1 MSLGRGAAQPLGME
15 RRAPE
20 RDEGI
25 GPNARII
32 PQRTLRYSHICW
44 SIRVSPLDI
53 LSHIRYIYS
62 AMPKDSEEDL
72 LPTIWKPWMG
82 DELVASR
89 VPVTTPTRYVSF
101 RAALNLRLPGEHT
114 GDWHK
119 TVFFYTAAD
128 NPYTLKLAGPGGLC
142 DSTPSLGS
150 KGVRDMADLLVV
162 MDVIPEGSGPVW
174 VANHY
179 RAITDLVLGDVTN
192 LRCTKIPRVAPVYT
206 INQWLDTE
214 EQIEHLV
221 QEYLMPLTSQLPPEE
236 KEVHEEWI
244 PTVVWP

>member
-1 MSLGRGAAQPLGME
+1 
-15 RRAPE
+15 
-20 RDEGI
+20 
-25 GPNARII
+25 
-32 PQRTLRYSHICW
+32 
-44 SIRVSPLDI
+44 
-53 LSHIRYIYS
+53 
-62 AMPKDSEEDL
+62 MPKNSEEDL
-72 LPTIWKPWMG
+72 LPTVWKPWMG

-101 RAALNLRLPGEHT
+101 RAALNLRLAGEHT

-150 KGVRDMADLLVV
+150 KGVRDMAEYLVV
-162 MDVIPEGSGPVW
+162 MDVIPEGTGPVW

-179 RAITDLVLGDVTN
+179 RAITDLVLGDVTD
-192 LRCTKIPRVAPVYT
+192 LRCTFIPRVAPVYT

-221 QEYLMPLTSQLPPEE
+221 QEYLVPLTSQLPPEE
-236 KEVHEEWI
+236 REVHEQWL

>member
-1 MSLGRGAAQPLGME
+1 MSLGRGAAQPPGME

-32 PQRTLRYSHICW
+32 SQRILRYSHICW
-44 SIRVSPLDI
+44 SIRVSLLAI
-53 LSHIRYIYS
+53 LRNIRYINS
-62 AMPKDSEEDL
+62 GIPKDSEEDL
-72 LPTIWKPWMG
+72 LPTIWKPWMC

-114 GDWHK
+114 GDLHR
-119 TVFFYTAAD
+119 TVFFYTPAD

-150 KGVRDMADLLVV
+150 KGVRDMAGLLVV
-162 MDVIPEGSGPVW
+162 IDVIPEGAGPVW

-179 RAITDLVLGDVTN
+179 QAITDLVLGDVTD
-192 LRCTKIPRVAPVYT
+192 LRCTFIPRVAPVYT

-221 QEYLMPLTSQLPPEE
+221 QEYLVPLTSQLPPKER
-236 KEVHEEWI
+236 EVHEKWL